1 MILVTGAAGFIGY
14 HLCKKLIK
22 NNHKIIGLDNLNSY
36 YDVEL
41 KLARLSNL
49 KKEKKFKFYKI
60 DISKKKKLNNIF
72 KKYKFTQVIHLAAQ
86 AGVRYSIY
94 NPDIY
99 LNSNLTGFQNILD
112 LSRLY
117 KIKHLVFSSSS
128 SVYGDQ
134 KIYPIKENFNTDFP
148 LSFYA
153 ATKKADEVLSFSYSK
168 IYKFPV
174 TCLRLF
180 TVYGPY
186 GRPDMAPFKFTD
198 AAFKNKKIMIHNK
211 GKHYRDFTYVDDV
224 VEAIIRVK
232 NSKPKNNFEVY
243 NVCSSKTISLKY
255 FINLVEKI
263 TNKKL
268 RKKYIKKQRGDVIKT
283 YGSNLKLKKNI
294 LKKYKFTTL
303 EFGMKKFI
311 DWYKKFY
318 V

>member
-14 HLCKKLIK
+14 HLSKKIIK
-22 NNHKIIGLDNLNSY
+22 NKQKVVGLDNINNY
-36 YDVEL
+36 YDVNL
-41 KLARLSNL
+41 KLARLSDL
-49 KKEKKFKFYKI
+49 KKEKKFEFCKI
-60 DISKKKKLNNIF
+60 DISNKKKLNNIF
-72 KKYKFTQVIHLAAQ
+72 KKYKFTHVVHLAAQ

-94 NPDIY
+94 NPDVY
-99 LNSNLTGFQNILD
+99 LKSNLIGFQNILD

-117 KIKHLVFSSSS
+117 KVKHFIFSSSS

-134 KIYPIKENFNTDFP
+134 KTYPIKESFITDYP

-153 ATKKADEVLSFSYSK
+153 ATKKADEVLSFSFSK
-168 IYKFPV
+168 IYKLPI

-198 AAFKNKKIMIHNK
+198 SAFKNKKITVHNK
-211 GKHYRDFTYVDDV
+211 GKHYRDFTYIDDV
-224 VEAIIRVK
+224 VETILKIK
-232 NSKPKNNFEVY
+232 NFKPKNNYEIY
-243 NVCSSKTISLKY
+243 NVCSGKAISLKY
-255 FINLVEKI
+255 FISLVEKI

-268 RKKYIKKQRGDVIKT
+268 KKQYVKKQTGDVLKT
-283 YGSNLKLKKNI
+283 YGSNFKLKKNI
-294 LKKYKFTTL
+294 LKKYKFTKL
-303 EFGMKKFI
+303 EFGMKIFI

>member
-14 HLCKKLIK
+14 HLSKKIIK
-22 NNHKIIGLDNLNSY
+22 NKQKVVGLDNINNY
-36 YDVEL
+36 YDVNL
-41 KLARLSNL
+41 KLARLSDL
-49 KKEKKFKFYKI
+49 KKEKKFEFCKI
-60 DISKKKKLNNIF
+60 DISNKKKLNNIF
-72 KKYKFTQVIHLAAQ
+72 KKYKFTHVVHLAAQ

-94 NPDIY
+94 NPDVY
-99 LNSNLTGFQNILD
+99 LKSNLIGFQNILD

-117 KIKHLVFSSSS
+117 KVKHFIFSSSS

-134 KIYPIKENFNTDFP
+134 KTYPIKESFITDYP

-153 ATKKADEVLSFSYSK
+153 ATKKADEVLSFSFSK
-168 IYKFPV
+168 IYKLPI

-198 AAFKNKKIMIHNK
+198 SAFKNKKITVHNK
-211 GKHYRDFTYVDDV
+211 GKHYRDFTYIDDV
-224 VEAIIRVK
+224 VETILKIK
-232 NSKPKNNFEVY
+232 NFKPKNNYEIY
-243 NVCSSKTISLKY
+243 NVCSGKAISLKY
-255 FINLVEKI
+255 FISLVEKI

-268 RKKYIKKQRGDVIKT
+268 KKQYVKKQKGDVLKT
-283 YGSNLKLKKNI
+283 YGSNFKLKKNI
-294 LKKYKFTTL
+294 LKKYKFTKL
-303 EFGMKKFI
+303 EFGMKIFI

>member
-134 KIYPIKENFNTDFP
+134 KRYPIKENFNTDFP

-168 IYKFPV
+168 IYKLPV

>member
-1 MILVTGAAGFIGY
+1 MILVTGSAGFIGY
-14 HLCKKLIK
+14 HLCNKLAAY
-22 NNHKIIGLDNLNSY
+22 NQNVVGLDNINSY
-36 YDVEL
+36 YDIDL
-41 KLARLSNL
+41 KLARLSEL
-49 KKEKKFKFYKI
+49 KKQKKFKFIKV
-60 DISKKKKLNNIF
+60 DISNKKKLNEIF
-72 KKYKFTQVIHLAAQ
+72 RKNKFKQVIHLAAQ

-94 NPDIY
+94 NPDVY
-99 LNSNLTGFQNILD
+99 FKSNLTGFQNILD
-112 LSRLY
+112 LSRKY
-117 KIKHLVFSSSS
+117 KIKHFIFASSS

-134 KIYPIKENFNTDFP
+134 KKYPIKENFTTDYP

-168 IYKFPV
+168 IYKLPI

-198 AAFKNKKIMIHNK
+198 SAFKNKKIMIHNK

-224 VEAIIRVK
+224 VEAIIKIK
-232 NSKPKNNFEVY
+232 NYKPKNNFEVY

-255 FINLVEKI
+255 FIRLVEKI
-263 TNKKL
+263 TKKKL
-268 RKKYIKKQRGDVIKT
+268 RKKYVKKQRGDVLKT
-283 YGSNLKLKKNI
+283 YGSNYKLKKNI
-294 LKKYKFTTL
+294 LKKYKFTKL
-303 EFGMKKFI
+303 EFGMKKFV